1 MPFLFSLQPI
11 LRLHA
16 SYERLER
23 LRLLAIAAEIV
34 RAREEIAAVTRESI
48 AARTNTQ
55 TRMGTGVVAAEL
67 HFEMMSEN
75 MRQERRRMLG
85 ARLAEL
91 EKRELAQQQAYRLAR
106 QKREIL
112 SNLRQKK
119 WDEYRREQARREQQR
134 LDEVFLLHRAATTT
148 QRPPE

>member
-1 MPFLFSLQPI
+1 MGFTFSLQPV

-34 RAREEIAAVTRESI
+34 RAREEIAAVARESV
-48 AARTNTQ
+48 AARTDMH
-55 TRMGTGVVAAEL
+55 TRIGAGVAAAEL
-67 HFEMMSEN
+67 HFELLSEN
-75 MRQERRRMLG
+75 MRQERKRMLG
-85 ARLAEL
+85 VLVAEL
-91 EKRELAQQQAYRLAR
+91 EKRELVQQRAYRLAR

-112 SNLRQKK
+112 SNLRQRK

-134 LDEVFLLHRAATTT
+134 LDELFLLHRAATSP
-148 QRPPE
+148 RAPE